1 MVLVNFGGVS
11 VFPWLG
17 GVFLS
22 LGKYFFFN
30 WRNAR
35 IESTQSS
42 AHFWS
47 VHTVMPVVKGYS
59 FCSFWPEAL
68 VWAFTKVLALV
79 QTGISF
85 FSIRTGKKN
94 RRKVRT
100 A

>member
-1 MVLVNFGGVS
+1 
-11 VFPWLG
+11 
-17 GVFLS
+17 
-22 LGKYFFFN
+22 
-30 WRNAR
+30 
-35 IESTQSS
+35 
-42 AHFWS
+42 
-47 VHTVMPVVKGYS
+47 MPVVKGYS
-59 FCSFWPEAL
+59 FCSFWPQAL